1 MFQDGTSDFL
11 PKLPSLSRAFASLP
25 DNSEETHDDSKRV
38 KDQSQLNFLLIGTC
52 DGNMYLS
59 VFGLFSCGVTNIN
72 SYMSTN
78 DKKKYTSVLN
88 AELSA
93 DMKSMFVLVAVDAE
107 KFYPEPMKEENEIPK
122 KDYTRVPVK
131 GKKKLPI
138 LSSIK
143 ISNYQE
149 KYKRRELKLVILDTR
164 ILSSRS
170 RELHALS
177 QKQGHII
184 SLMDYLSET
193 MRSIIEAW
201 ENIYLLEIES
211 KLSKHA
217 ESLPESSL
225 SADLLEL
232 LLFGAPTDSLG
243 DFLLNEVNDK
253 AIKKLGHSI
262 ELSHS
267 NIQKLILKHLLSV
280 GQNLAYHLAEMKG
293 MAKLSDRFKVLGL
306 EEEAVAEAFSAAG
319 AFLIKSTEVQ
329 LVIDESMKRYKAFF
343 RWLYAIILRFADDRV
358 PDLTMSD
365 INQQDL
371 DFIAEYLQ
379 KLDIQTDED
388 GFTKRH
394 CFLDRLGQYLDNRD
408 LTTPS
413 ESENDN
419 QWQKLLEVNPCL
431 QNHCSVVKRCKNTSL
446 VQQHEHLEKALSKV
460 FRTPE
465 YAIGNMFQL
474 KKIVNIA
481 DTSFKKIT
489 MCSVD
494 DNTIIISFIKLTSPL
509 VFHMVKVAAEGNSCE
524 AELKTVTFKS
534 EDRLV
539 MKCLDVQFYH
549 SESLSVLFEEQDD
562 NKNAVIAQIKSKYI
576 YENCCSLIDADVL
589 KNSIAVRQI
598 PDFVASNFAV
608 SGSRKVA
615 VVLSSGR
622 RKVRLFEMEAE
633 DEDEEEEMSPIDPA
647 PSMIGV
653 QKEGSLSE
661 ANGVLVVKLPQNNGT
676 ECEEDSVI
684 EIECS

>member
-1 MFQDGTSDFL
+1 M

-52 DGNMYLS
+52 DGNIYLS
-59 VFGLFSCGVTNIN
+59 VFGLFSCGVTSIN
-72 SYMSTN
+72 SYMST
-78 DKKKYTSVLN
+78 DEKEKHTSVLN

-93 DMKSMFVLVAVDAE
+93 DMKSLFLLVGVDDE

-122 KDYTRVPVK
+122 KDYTRLPVK
-131 GKKKLPI
+131 GKKKSPI
-138 LSSIK
+138 LSSVK
-143 ISNYQE
+143 IPNHQE
-149 KYKRRELKLVILDTR
+149 MYKKRELKLVILDTR

-388 GFTKRH
+388 GLTKRH

-419 QWQKLLEVNPCL
+419 QWQKLLEANPCL

-446 VQQHEHLEKALSKV
+446 VQQHEHLKNAISKV

-465 YAIGNMFQL
+465 YAIGNMFRL

-481 DTSFKKIT
+481 ETSFKKIT

-494 DNTIIISFIKLTSPL
+494 DNTIIISFIELTSPL
-509 VFHMVKVAAEGNSCE
+509 VFKMAKVSAEGNNCE

-534 EDRLV
+534 EDIV

-549 SESLSVLFEEQDD
+549 SETLSVLFEEQDD
-562 NKNAVIAQIKSKYI
+562 NKNAVIAQVKSKYI
-576 YENCCSLIDADVL
+576 YENDCSSIDAEVL
-589 KNSIAVRQI
+589 KNCVAVRQI

-633 DEDEEEEMSPIDPA
+633 DEDEEEEMSSIDPV
-647 PSMIGV
+647 PGVIGV
-653 QKEGSLSE
+653 QKEGSLSD
-661 ANGVLVVKLPQNNGT
+661 ANGVLVVKLPQNNDT

-684 EIECS
+684 EIESS